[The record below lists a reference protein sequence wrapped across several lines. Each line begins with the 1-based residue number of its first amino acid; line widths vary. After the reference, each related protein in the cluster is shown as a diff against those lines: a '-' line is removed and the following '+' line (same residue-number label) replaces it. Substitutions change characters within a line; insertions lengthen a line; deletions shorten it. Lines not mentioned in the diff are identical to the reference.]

1 MAIDFSN
8 RLLIIHPAA
17 FNLGRC
23 VIGLGVLG
31 IIAGAVTS
39 YTGPFF
45 LPPSVWFAGAVPT
58 IGIGGA
64 FVACSMTR
72 P

>member
-1 MAIDFSN
+1 VAIDFSN
-8 RLLIIHPAA
+8 KLLIIHPAA

-23 VIGLGVLG
+23 IIVLGVLAVIVG
-31 IIAGAVTS
+31 VVTS
-39 YTGPFF
+39 YTGQFF
-45 LPPSVWFAGAVPT
+45 EPPSVWFAAAVPT